1 MSELISKITK
11 YTIIGISSWVF
22 LKIIFLCLIDS
33 IAQTDTIKVVNKYS
47 MTILLNSNSSEV
59 FLRKIKGIVKNNMLY
74 KNAIIGLLK
83 SIPNPINHL
92 LGIFSSDLGIDL
104 GTANTLV
111 FIKNKGVAIREP
123 SAVARNKKTKEV
135 LAIGQSAKKMI
146 GRAPS
151 TIEVI
156 RPLRDGVIADFDAAS
171 SILTYYIKKIHETG
185 GNIPRIPR
193 PHVVVGIPSGVT
205 EVERR
210 AVADA
215 AIDAGARRVDLIEE
229 PMAAAIGAGLDVE
242 SPEGNFIVDI
252 GGGTSEIAVISLGGI
267 VIGRS
272 LRVAGDEMD
281 EAIINYVKLKYSLLL
296 GQPSAE
302 AIKISIGSA
311 TAFETEGRVPKPKSQ
326 IVRGRD
332 LENGLPRS
340 VKLTDGEIREA
351 LGPIIHEIITGISDT
366 LEETPPELISD
377 IMERGIYLAGGGSL
391 IHGIDKAI
399 TEATKMPVHIADEP
413 LTCVARGC
421 GNLLNNFS
429 LLNKIRIVRGLK

>member
-1 MSELISKITK
+1 MFFKKTSG
-11 YTIIGISSWVF
+11 II
-22 LKIIFLCLIDS
+22 
-33 IAQTDTIKVVNKYS
+33 
-47 MTILLNSNSSEV
+47 
-59 FLRKIKGIVKNNMLY
+59 KNNML
-74 KNAIIGLLK
+74 KITGIMSVFK
-83 SIPNPINHL
+83 SIPNPIDL
-92 LGIFSSDLGIDL
+92 IFGYFSTDLGIDL

-111 FIKNKGVAIREP
+111 FIKNKGVAVREP
-123 SAVARNKKTKEV
+123 SAVARNKKTKEI
-135 LAIGQSAKKMI
+135 LAIGLSAKKMI

-151 TIEVI
+151 TIEVV

-171 SILTYYIKKIHETG
+171 SILTYYIKKVHETG
-185 GNIPRIPR
+185 GNVPRIPR
-193 PHVVVGIPSGVT
+193 PHVVIGIPSGVT

-215 AIDAGARRVDLIEE
+215 AVDAGARRADLIEE
-229 PMAAAIGAGLDVE
+229 PMAAAIGAGLDVD

-281 EAIINYVKLKYSLLL
+281 EAIINYVKLKYSVLL

-302 AIKISIGSA
+302 AVKISIGSA
-311 TAFETEGRVPKPKSQ
+311 TAYEESVPKRLKVHV
-326 IVRGRD
+326 IRGRD
-332 LENGLPRS
+332 LETGLPRS
-340 VKLTDGEIREA
+340 VKLTEGEIREA

-377 IMERGIYLAGGGSL
+377 IMEKGIYIAGGGAL

-399 TEATKMPVHIADEP
+399 ADATKMPVHIAEDP
-413 LTCVARGC
+413 LTCVVRGC
-421 GNLLNNFS
+421 GNLLTNPS
-429 LLNKIRIVRGLK
+429 LLSKIRITKGLK